1 MAVCMRYRGCI
12 LNSHY
17 YRCDPYDSDF
27 DNGYGDQMLS
37 VLSLCIMIMK
47 CHAIFM
53 LTLYDPVSWY

>member
-17 YRCDPYDSDF
+17 YHCDPYDSDF

-37 VLSLCIMIMK
+37 VLSLCVMSYDHEMSRY
-47 CHAIFM
+47 
-53 LTLYDPVSWY
+53 LYVDTV